1 MFSCTCGKDYKL
13 EKPYLKHLDI
23 CEYSE
28 ASLQKMYMI
37 GLMINEK
44 KPLLFRPSI
53 ASTKK
58 LMKSMKLSKDEAMS
72 EALKLNIY
80 KFRKSLWNIIKVFE
94 HTLLPSE
101 YRLYISWVFDTYPD
115 IFLESLRNVIG
126 STKTIYRFNMEY
138 NAKMIKGRIDSSLV
152 YIHEYGEFQ
161 NDYDFADAIA
171 TGDIS
176 LYYVLFN
183 TWLAETWFGRIDLDL
198 QNELTPNIDIV
209 SKLIIERVNH
219 KEFEELQ
226 LLADSDTPTIM
237 EI

>member
-1 MFSCTCGKDYKL
+1 
-13 EKPYLKHLDI
+13 
-23 CEYSE
+23 
-28 ASLQKMYMI
+28 MI
-37 GLMINEK
+37 GLMIHEK

-53 ASTKK
+53 TSSKK
-58 LMKSMKLSKDEAMS
+58 LMKSMNITKEEAIA
-72 EALKLNIY
+72 EALKANIY
-80 KFRKSLWNIIKVFE
+80 KFRRSLWDIIEIFE

-101 YRLYISWVFDTYPD
+101 YRLYIGWAIDTYPD

-126 STKTIYRFNMEY
+126 STKTIFRFNMEY
-138 NAKMIKGRIDSSLV
+138 NANTIKTRIESSII

-198 QNELTPNIDIV
+198 QNELAPNIEIV
-209 SKLIIERVNH
+209 SKLIIDRVNH

-226 LLADSDTPTIM
+226 KIADSDTPVII